1 MSEIVLLSDERITG
15 LQVEECGDRLVD
27 LRDVEAIRLDSRLAD
42 ADGAYAHLRAALADR
57 LVAAQS
63 LLPRGLRLLV
73 VEGYRPPALQ
83 EQYFAEYAAELR
95 RANPHWPAPHVHRQA
110 SRYTSP
116 PGVAPHVAGAAVD
129 LTLCTYAGDEL
140 PMGTAVN
147 ASPEDSDGACITAAT
162 NISPGEAGNRR
173 ILARALTAVGL
184 VNYPTEWWHW
194 SFGDRYWAFCTGA
207 PAARYGA
214 LATAGAGLVNTA

>member
-1 MSEIVLLSDERITG
+1 MSEIVLLSDKRVAG
-15 LQVEECGDRLVD
+15 LPVDECGDRLVD
-27 LRDVEAIRLDSRLAD
+27 LRDVEAIRLDPRLAD
-42 ADGAYAHLRAALADR
+42 ADGAYAHLRLGLAGR

-83 EQYFAEYAAELR
+83 ERYFAEYTAELR
-95 RANPHWPAPHVHRQA
+95 RANPDWPAAHVHRQA

-116 PGVAPHVAGAAVD
+116 PDVAPHVAGAAVD
-129 LTLCTYAGDEL
+129 LTLCTDGGDEL
-140 PMGTAVN
+140 PMGTPVN
-147 ASPEDSDGACITAAT
+147 ASPEESDGACNTGAT
-162 NISPGEAGNRR
+162 NISDELRDNRR
-173 ILARALTAVGL
+173 ILTRTLNAVGL

-194 SFGDRYWAFCTGA
+194 SFGDRYWAFITGA

-214 LATAGAGLVNTA
+214 LATAEAGLVNTA